1 MKFLER
7 LALFLFSLIILVV
20 AVVSCLVV
28 FQVIDIAEVTGFI
41 AEHLQNEI
49 VSRTVVIVSIVC
61 ILLALKSIF
70 FPVRSKKRE
79 EIKSG
84 VLLENQDGRL
94 LISKDTIENLVN
106 SVVHSFPDALDV
118 QTKILLDVNNNIT
131 VFVSL
136 LVGEEAIIKQLS
148 AGIQNK
154 IKETVKRNTD
164 LDVKQ
169 VNINVK
175 NIENE
180 KNKKE
185 MPKKENSVAR
195 INMENVQFYNEN
207 ARESTTSQEKTNNS
221 AKQEAQQLIA
231 ELEQQNKSNVEETI
245 VQTNELGTIS
255 ITNSTNESENNN

>member
-1 MKFLER
+1 MKFLEK
-7 LALFLFSLIILVV
+7 LALFIFSLIILVI

-28 FQVIDIAEVTGFI
+28 FQVVELTEITNFI
-41 AEHLQNEI
+41 SEHLQNEI
-49 VSRTVVIVSIVC
+49 VSRTVLVVSGIC
-61 ILLALKSIF
+61 ILLALKSLL
-70 FPVRSKKRE
+70 FPVKSKKRE

-118 QTKILLDVNNNIT
+118 QTKILLDVDNNIT

-136 LVGEEAIIKQLS
+136 LVREEAVIKQLS

-185 MPKKENSVAR
+185 SPKRENSVAK
-195 INMENVQFYNEN
+195 IKMENVQFE
-207 ARESTTSQEKTNNS
+207 NNS
-221 AKQEAQQLIA
+221 VQNAEPQEVQTEVPQF
-231 ELEQQNKSNVEETI
+231 EQQTI
-245 VQTNELGTIS
+245 
-255 ITNSTNESENNN
+255 ENIEQPVMQNNTDNN

>member
-1 MKFLER
+1 M
-7 LALFLFSLIILVV
+7 
-20 AVVSCLVV
+20 
-28 FQVIDIAEVTGFI
+28 
-41 AEHLQNEI
+41 
-49 VSRTVVIVSIVC
+49 
-61 ILLALKSIF
+61 
-70 FPVRSKKRE
+70 
-79 EIKSG
+79 
-84 VLLENQDGRL
+84 LENQDGRL

-118 QTKILLDVNNNIT
+118 QTKVLLDVDNNIT

-136 LVGEEAIIKQLS
+136 FVGEEAVIKQLS

-185 MPKKENSVAR
+185 SPKRENSVAK
-195 INMENVQFYNEN
+195 IKMENVQFEDNTVQKVEP
-207 ARESTTSQEKTNNS
+207 QEVQSEVPKF
-221 AKQEAQQLIA
+221 
-231 ELEQQNKSNVEETI
+231 EQQTI
-245 VQTNELGTIS
+245 
-255 ITNSTNESENNN
+255 ENIEQPVTQNNTDNN

>member
-1 MKFLER
+1 MRFLEK
-7 LALFLFSLIILVV
+7 LALFIFSLIILVV
-20 AVVSCLVV
+20 AVLSCLVI
-28 FQVIDIAEVTGFI
+28 FQVVELTDITNFI
-41 AEHLQNEI
+41 SENLQNEI
-49 VSRTVVIVSIVC
+49 VSRTVLVVSGIC
-61 ILLALKSIF
+61 ILLALKSLL

-106 SVVHSFPDALDV
+106 SVVHSFPDALDA
-118 QTKILLDVNNNIT
+118 QTKILLDVDNNIT

-136 LVGEEAIIKQLS
+136 LVREEAIIKQLS

-164 LDVKQ
+164 LDVRQ

-185 MPKKENSVAR
+185 TPKKENSVAK
-195 INMENVQFYNEN
+195 IKMENVQFEDVNTQSNE
-207 ARESTTSQEKTNNS
+207 TQEI
-221 AKQEAQQLIA
+221 QEEIPQF
-231 ELEQQNKSNVEETI
+231 EQQTI
-245 VQTNELGTIS
+245 
-255 ITNSTNESENNN
+255 ENIEQPVTQNNTDNN